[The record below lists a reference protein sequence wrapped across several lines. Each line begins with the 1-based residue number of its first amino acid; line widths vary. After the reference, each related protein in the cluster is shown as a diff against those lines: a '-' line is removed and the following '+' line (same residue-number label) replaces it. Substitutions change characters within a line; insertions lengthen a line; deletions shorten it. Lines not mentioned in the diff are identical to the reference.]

1 MEHHD
6 STITEKLLSDESA
19 EPLVLLEQQQ
29 QQPEESSSALGE
41 LSNAGDI
48 IVDPGQATLRGQPQV
63 PDYRD
68 TPYAA
73 AFLLHLLVMLGLSL
87 SWGLQVTTHHA
98 DNGSEKDDDDGYTND
113 DEDTYQV
120 RGTLGLLFLTTLASL
135 GISAGTFSI
144 LSQHAALAIQ
154 YSLAASMTIL
164 GLLTVLSFMMG
175 MVGVGCLLLLS
186 CAFSGLYAYFVWHR
200 SE

>member
-29 QQPEESSSALGE
+29 QQPSSALGE

-87 SWGLQVTTHHA
+87 SWGLQVMTQHA
-98 DNGSEKDDDDGYTND
+98 ADTATEKDDDDGYNTSD
-113 DEDTYQV
+113 GEDTYQV

-154 YSLAASMTIL
+154 YSLAASMTLL